1 MILDAPTHASSEI
14 VSVKAISILM
24 TAILRLSL
32 SAAIAFCFYASW
44 AYYANSL
51 VTLEQDVLLKAALV
65 QGIYSASITL
75 FFTILLEFFSTKLSN
90 KAFCLPLVVPTLF
103 KVSLFSEKCAT
114 TQTFEENL
122 NYLEKKCSGVC
133 LPGVLIT
140 PLPALFLQSIL
151 VVGIN
156 VLFETPNL
164 WLTVLPS
171 ILFSGIY
178 GYIYSIGLTKKKK
191 KQASIS

>member
-1 MILDAPTHASSEI
+1 M
-14 VSVKAISILM
+14 K
-24 TAILRLSL
+24 AILRLSL
-32 SAAIAFCFYASW
+32 SAIIAFCFYATW

-51 VTLEQDVLLKAALV
+51 VTSEQDVLLKAALV
-65 QGIYSASITL
+65 QGLYSASITL
-75 FFTILLEFFSTKLSN
+75 FFTVLIEFFSAKLSN

-103 KVSLFSEKCAT
+103 KTSLFSEECAT
-114 TQTFEENL
+114 TKTFKENL
-122 NYLEKKCSGVC
+122 SYFEKKCSGVC
-133 LPGVLIT
+133 LPGMLIT
-140 PLPALFLQSIL
+140 PLPALLLQSIL

-178 GYIYSIGLTKKKK
+178 GYIYSIALTKK

>member
-1 MILDAPTHASSEI
+1 M
-14 VSVKAISILM
+14 KAIF
-24 TAILRLSL
+24 RLGL

-51 VTLEQDVLLKAALV
+51 VTSEQSVLLKAALV
-65 QGIYSASITL
+65 QGFYSGGITL
-75 FFTILLEFFSTKLSN
+75 FFTILIEFFSAKLSN

-103 KVSLFSEKCAT
+103 KTSLFSEKCAT

-122 NYLEKKCSGVC
+122 NYLEQKCSGVC
-133 LPGVLIT
+133 LPGMLIT

-156 VLFETPNL
+156 VFFETPNL

-178 GYIYSIGLTKKKK
+178 GYIYSIGLTKKK
-191 KQASIS
+191 QASIS